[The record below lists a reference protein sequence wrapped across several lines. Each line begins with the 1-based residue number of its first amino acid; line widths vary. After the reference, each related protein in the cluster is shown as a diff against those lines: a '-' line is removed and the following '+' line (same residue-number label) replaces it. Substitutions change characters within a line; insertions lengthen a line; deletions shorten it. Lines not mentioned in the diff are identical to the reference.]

1 MATENEDWGV
11 RGVDGDG
18 DSNRRKGSIK
28 NASESEEKGE
38 GWGEILTTLPGV
50 MTRARARDLP
60 GNVPTPL
67 PKTVPRGQ

>member
-1 MATENEDWGV
+1 M

-38 GWGEILTTLPGV
+38 GWGEISDDIARSNDSRKGKGLTRKRSNSAP
-50 MTRARARDLP
+50 
-60 GNVPTPL
+60 
-67 PKTVPRGQ
+67 